1 MNCVVLVFLNTQYHL
16 TCLVVV
22 HQPVE
27 GSCAVQLDAGQPLL
41 VLGEVEVV
49 QQPPHLCG
57 GLAGQLLHG
66 GHHGYDMVMALL
78 VVTS

>member
-1 MNCVVLVFLNTQYHL
+1 MYCVILVFLNTQYQL

-22 HQPVE
+22 HHPVE
-27 GSCAVQLDAGQPLL
+27 GACAMLLYAAQPLL

-57 GLAGQLLHG
+57 GLAGQLLCG
-66 GHHGYDMVMALL
+66 GLVMVIAMLWF